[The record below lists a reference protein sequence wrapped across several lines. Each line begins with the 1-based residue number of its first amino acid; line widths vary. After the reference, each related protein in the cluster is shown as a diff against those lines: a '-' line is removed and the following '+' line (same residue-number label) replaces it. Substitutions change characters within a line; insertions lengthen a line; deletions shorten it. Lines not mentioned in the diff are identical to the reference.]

1 MSRTTMELPL
11 RLYRN
16 QTSQDI
22 HNQIAKE
29 IGEMTPAL
37 AERPDRAVDYAN
49 SIQRLRGQAET
60 LEYLEKEFYAI
71 VHWGVD
77 NGWTMQEVLLA
88 QYDEVLNL
96 SLRSLDDS
104 SSGRGGDGK
113 RAYGDGR
120 REVLMHVQAMLRHN
134 EWFPGNKKKE
144 SN

>member
-1 MSRTTMELPL
+1 MSNATMTLPL
-11 RLYRN
+11 KLYRN

-29 IGEMTPAL
+29 IGNLTPAL

-49 SIQRLRGQAET
+49 GIQRLRGQAET

-77 NGWTMQEVLLA
+77 NGWTMQQVLLS
-88 QYDEVLNL
+88 QYDEVLGL

-104 SSGRGGDGK
+104 SSGRSGDG
-113 RAYGDGR
+113 RRSYGDGR
-120 REVLMHVQAMLRHN
+120 REVLLHVQAMLRHS
-134 EWFPGNKKKE
+134 EWFPGNETKAGK
-144 SN
+144 